1 MKGLAKAFWAES
13 IKVRRSKILWITF
26 LVFSFIAVMMGLLV
40 FVANHPDL
48 VGDSVVLSAKASMIG
63 NADWPGYFELL
74 YQIIAMIGLI
84 GFGFVISWVFGRE
97 YADHTLKDLLALPI
111 SRSVIVLSKFMVI
124 TIWAVL
130 LSLTL
135 FVLALVTG
143 LAVNIPGWS
152 GVTALHAFLIFTGT
166 AILTLLL
173 CTPIAFLASYGRG
186 YLLPMGFIILIIIIT
201 QFIIVGIPGI
211 APYIPWAIPALFCGA
226 AGPSG
231 PFIGTA
237 SYIILFLTSIL
248 GLLITLAWWR
258 FADAR

>member
-1 MKGLAKAFWAES
+1 MKGFAEAFWAES
-13 IKVRRSKILWITF
+13 LKARKSKILWITF
-26 LVFSFIAVMMGLLV
+26 LVFSFIAIMMGLLV
-40 FVANHPDL
+40 FVANNPEL

-97 YADHTLKDLLALPI
+97 YVDHTLKDLLALPI
-111 SRSVIVLSKFMVI
+111 PRSVIVLSKFIVI

-135 FVLALVTG
+135 FILAVVTG

-152 GVTALHAFLIFTGT
+152 VETALHAFYIFTGT
-166 AILTLLL
+166 ALLTLVL

-201 QFIIVGIPGI
+201 QFIVVGIPGI

-226 AGPSG
+226 AGPAG

-237 SYIILFLTSIL
+237 SYIILFITSIA
-248 GLLITLAWWR
+248 GLMITLAWWR

>member
-186 YLLPMGFIILIIIIT
+186 YLLPMGFIILMIIIT

-211 APYIPWAIPALFCGA
+211 APYVPWAIPALFCGA

-237 SYIILFLTSIL
+237 SYIILVFTSIF
-248 GLLITLAWWR
+248 GLAITMAWWR